1 MEKDISYFS
10 NNFPELFPADIS
22 AANLSMLDFQ
32 KNVDRDVY
40 LGKFYDFM
48 QLEIFELGKM
58 MSDYA
63 AVIISE
69 RSARKKLNGLKG
81 NKKLFPNQEKVVKN
95 LFNKRSSY
103 GSRIKSLLFS
113 VFEGAKLLEKL
124 SVWCD
129 RQNIER
135 GSYYNGILRDFN
147 NIIKSDIVRRRSLGA
162 NVSGGP
168 KMLISFNASKI
179 GAKCCRRLSSN
190 LMFVLKKGERIFSVA
205 CEKYRSKEYSSER
218 LKRCKEI
225 LNTCGIGLKVD
236 SSLPAGIFYK
246 ATFAYLWKR
255 FNEANDNTSKFNG
268 NRDFDDRDIIK
279 IMMRNG
285 YSDAAI
291 VPAVFNNSLYYYGFP
306 EDKVR
311 DVVKDCRVIFNR
323 EQSLKCKTEEAS
335 KKNDKS
341 KVNSADKSYSNQV
354 HSN

>member
-1 MEKDISYFS
+1 MEKDISYF
-10 NNFPELFPADIS
+10 NNSLSDLFPADIS
-22 AANLSMLDFQ
+22 AANLSMLDLQ
-32 KNVDRDVY
+32 KNIDRDIF
-40 LGKFYDFM
+40 LSKFYDFM
-48 QLEIFELGKM
+48 QVEVFELGRM

-81 NKKLFPNQEKVVKN
+81 NKKLFPNQEKLVKS

-113 VFEGAKLLEKL
+113 VSEGAKLLEQL
-124 SVWCD
+124 SLWCE
-129 RQNIER
+129 RQNVER
-135 GSYYNGILRDFN
+135 GIYYNGILRDFN

-190 LMFVLKKGERIFSVA
+190 LMFVIRKSERNFVMA
-205 CEKYRSKEYSSER
+205 CEEYRSKEYSSER
-218 LKRCKEI
+218 TKRCMEI
-225 LNTCGIGLKVD
+225 LKTCGIGLKVN

-255 FNEANDNTSKFNG
+255 FNEVNVKSSASDG
-268 NRDFDDRDIIK
+268 NRNFDDKDIIR
-279 IMMRNG
+279 IMMGNG

-291 VPAVFNNSLYYYGFP
+291 VPAVFNNSLYYYGFS

-311 DVVKDCRVIFNR
+311 DVVKDCRAAFNR
-323 EQSLKCKTEEAS
+323 EQQLKVQESERTVG
-335 KKNDKS
+335 KS
-341 KVNSADKSYSNQV
+341 KNNIAEKS
-354 HSN
+354 HSVQTFSS